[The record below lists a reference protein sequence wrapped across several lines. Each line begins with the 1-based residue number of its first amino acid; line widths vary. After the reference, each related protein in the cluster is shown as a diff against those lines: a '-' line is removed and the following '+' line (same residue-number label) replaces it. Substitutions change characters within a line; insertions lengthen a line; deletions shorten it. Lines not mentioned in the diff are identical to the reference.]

1 MINHLF
7 GTLSAAVGHNTDMQK
22 RLAIDKRRR
31 RQGVNGMNQL
41 RGNAVR
47 LFQRAMR
54 QQNGEIAVEIAR
66 QQRRRVAH
74 HEGRQQIDQRIHQF
88 LHRTVAVGFPQRV
101 EIR

>member
-1 MINHLF
+1 
-7 GTLSAAVGHNTDMQK
+7 
-22 RLAIDKRRR
+22 
-31 RQGVNGMNQL
+31 MNQL